1 MAKGK
6 RRKGKTDQI
15 ERIEKAIVTVSPK
28 INTKTKLT
36 KPVENKVKFLV
47 WFSTALEKFKE
58 LKPHH
63 MNTIR
68 TYFINDL
75 RLGNIDYS
83 KVYDDGLR
91 KFGFGRK

>member
-6 RRKGKTDQI
+6 RRKGKTEQVEILKVAVSDSLKV
-15 ERIEKAIVTVSPK
+15 EKE
-28 INTKTKLT
+28 TKLA

-47 WFSTALEKFKE
+47 WFSTAVEKFKE

-63 MNTIR
+63 MSAIQ
-68 TYFINDL
+68 TYFIKDL
-75 RLGNIDYS
+75 GLKDIDDF
-83 KVYDDGLR
+83 KVYEDGLR